1 MTNNYI
7 YSVNK
12 LYINMKR
19 TTILFALL
27 FAVTC
32 VFAQKGKVTSAL
44 SYKETGKLDKA
55 VEAIEETIDASNPK
69 TESSISWPRT
79 WEVRGEI
86 FQAVFQSKDENFK
99 KLNNDPLTVA
109 YDSYFKA
116 LQLDEKDK
124 FSKSIK
130 IKFTLLIGDLTNQAV
145 AAFTEENYEKALKSF
160 EQIMAIE
167 QHPIYKSD
175 DPNAVDTVIIFNAG
189 LAAYNAQKYDKAIEY
204 YKETAKYKYNG
215 AKTYTMISSAY
226 MQKQDTLGALQ
237 ALKEGLVEY
246 PENGPL
252 LVEVINIFL
261 NANKVDDAKAYL
273 NKAISLDPKNS
284 SYYFAL
290 GTLYDKQQ
298 DTENATNSYLK
309 AIEFKDDYFDAYY
322 NLGALYYNKG
332 VKQVDIANAIP
343 SNQATKYEEEK
354 NKADIEFTKAI
365 PYMEKALEINPTDKF
380 TLESL
385 KTLYY
390 RLKMLDKHAE
400 IVEKMKNLQ

>member
-1 MTNNYI
+1 
-7 YSVNK
+7 
-12 LYINMKR
+12 MKR

-27 FAVTC
+27 FAITC

-44 SYKETGKLDKA
+44 SYKEAGKLDKA

-69 TESSISWPRT
+69 TESSITWPRT

-99 KLNNDPLTVA
+99 KLNSDPLTVA

-116 LQLDEKDK
+116 LQLDDKDK

-130 IKFTLLIGDLTNQAV
+130 IKFTLLIGDLTNQAIE
-145 AAFTEENYEKALKSF
+145 AFNVEDYEKALKSF
-160 EQIMAIE
+160 EQIMSIE
-167 QHPIYKSD
+167 QQPVYKMD

-189 LAAYNAQKYDKAIEY
+189 LAAYNATKYDKAIEY

-215 AKTYTMISSAY
+215 AKTYTMISSSY
-226 MQKQDTLGALQ
+226 KMKEDTLGALN
-237 ALKEGLVEY
+237 ALKEGLAVY
-246 PENGPL
+246 PDNGPI
-252 LVEVINIFL
+252 LVEIINIFL
-261 NANKVDDAKAYL
+261 DANKVDDAMAYL
-273 NKAISLDPKNS
+273 DKAITIDPKNS
-284 SYYFAL
+284 SYYFAQ
-290 GTLYDKQQ
+290 GTLYDKVQKT
-298 DTENATNSYLK
+298 DAATASYLK
-309 AIEFKDDYFDAYY
+309 AIEYKDDYFDAYY

-343 SNQATKYEEEK
+343 SNQALKYEEEK

-365 PYMEKALEINPTDKF
+365 PYMEKAHEINPTDKF